1 MTPRTV
7 IGHVLSRLRD
17 VGIADIFG
25 VPGDFSFPLNDA
37 TYSEPGLRWIGCCNE
52 LNAAYAADG
61 YARIKGGGAVC
72 TTYGVGEL
80 SALNGIA
87 GAYAEHLPVFHL
99 VGTPP
104 TSAQAARSVL
114 HHTLGNGEF
123 DLFRRMSEPV
133 VCAHAVM
140 TPQNAA
146 YETERLLFE
155 AFYHLRPV
163 YMAFPADLAERPVL
177 GSAEPVAAPR
187 SDPAVLDKVV
197 SAILSGID
205 RAETACVLPGLL
217 VARTGL
223 QRTMQAIIDA
233 TGLPFATMFLDKS
246 VLDESQPAYIGM
258 YAGRLMNE
266 DVRRFVES
274 CDLVLA
280 VGTLFSD
287 LNTGAFTAKLDPAR
301 LISIGHH
308 HVTLEGRTHSGI
320 EMADVLDALARR
332 LSRHNNPVTPPH
344 AESLV
349 AAGGSGDD
357 PITAAALYPRWSKFI
372 RPDDIVVAETS
383 TVSMGLAFARLP
395 QGVSFHNQGLWGSI
409 GWATPAALGAAAA
422 ASHRRV
428 VLVTGEGSHQF
439 TVQEISQ
446 FARLGLKPVIFVLNN
461 GGYLIERLLVKEPS
475 IAYND
480 VPSWQYAEL
489 PRVLGCDGWMTA
501 RVTTCSELDQ
511 ALQSAASAQS
521 GVYIEVVTPPYESP
535 PLPLRLRDNVKSL
548 YRTP

>member
-1 MTPRTV
+1 MARTV
-7 IGHVLSRLRD
+7 IQHVLSRLRD
-17 VGIADIFG
+17 VGITDVFG

-61 YARIKGGGAVC
+61 YARVKGAGAVC

-99 VGTPP
+99 VGMPP
-104 TSAQAARSVL
+104 MTAQNTRSVL

-133 VCAHAVM
+133 VCAHSVM

-177 GSAEPVAAPR
+177 GSAQPLAAPG
-187 SDPAVLDKVV
+187 SDPILLEKVV
-197 SAILSGID
+197 NAILSSID
-205 RAETACVLPGLL
+205 RAKTACILPGLL

-223 QRTMQAIIDA
+223 QQTMQAVVDA
-233 TGLPFATMFLDKS
+233 SGLPFATMFLDKS
-246 VLDESQPAYIGM
+246 VLDESQSAYVGM

-266 DVRRFVES
+266 NIRQFVES

-280 VGTLFSD
+280 VGALFSD

-308 HVTLEGRTHSGI
+308 DTTLHGRTHSGV
-320 EMADVLDALARR
+320 EMADVLTALAKR
-332 LSRHNNPVTPPH
+332 LSKHNNVVTPSH
-344 AESLV
+344 ANPLGEES
-349 AAGGSGDD
+349 GSGDD
-357 PITAAALYPRWSKFI
+357 PITAAALYSRWSKFM
-372 RPDDIVVAETS
+372 RPDDIVVAETG
-383 TVSMGLAFARLP
+383 TVSMGLGFARLP
-395 QGVSFHNQGLWGSI
+395 QGARFHNQGLWGSI

-422 ASHRRV
+422 APHRRT

-461 GGYLIERLLVKEPS
+461 GGYLIERLLAKEPA

-480 VPSWQYAEL
+480 VPSWRYAEL

-501 RVTTCSELDQ
+501 RVTTCGELDQ
-511 ALQSAASAQS
+511 ALRSAAGAQS
-521 GVYIEVVTPPYESP
+521 GGYIEVVTPPYEAP
-535 PLPLRLRDNVKSL
+535 PFPLRLRDNAKSL
-548 YRTP
+548 YRAS

>member
-1 MTPRTV
+1 MPRTV
-7 IGHVLSRLRD
+7 IQHILSRLRD
-17 VGIADIFG
+17 VGITDVFG

-61 YARIKGGGAVC
+61 YARIKGAGAVC

-99 VGTPP
+99 VGMPP

-133 VCAHAVM
+133 VCAHSVI

-163 YMAFPADLAERPVL
+163 YMTFPADLADRPVL
-177 GSAEPVAAPR
+177 GSAQPIAAPG
-187 SDPAVLDKVV
+187 SDPVLLEKVV
-197 SAILSGID
+197 NAILSGID
-205 RAETACVLPGLL
+205 RAKTACILPGLL

-223 QRTMQAIIDA
+223 QQTMQAIVDA
-233 TGLPFATMFLDKS
+233 SGLPFATMFLDKS
-246 VLDESQPAYIGM
+246 VLDESQSAYVGM

-266 DVRRFVES
+266 NVRQFVES

-308 HVTLEGRTHSGI
+308 HTTLQGRTHSGL
-320 EMADVLDALARR
+320 EMADVLAALAKR
-332 LSRHNNPVTPPH
+332 LSKHNNVVTPPH
-344 AESLV
+344 ADSLG
-349 AAGGSGDD
+349 AGSGGGDD
-357 PITAAALYPRWSKFI
+357 PITAAALYSRWSKFI
-372 RPDDIVVAETS
+372 RPDDIVVAETG
-383 TVSMGLAFARLP
+383 TASMGLAFARLP
-395 QGVSFHNQGLWGSI
+395 QGARFHNQDCGDRSAGQ
-409 GWATPAALGAAAA
+409 
-422 ASHRRV
+422 RR
-428 VLVTGEGSHQF
+428 
-439 TVQEISQ
+439 
-446 FARLGLKPVIFVLNN
+446 
-461 GGYLIERLLVKEPS
+461 
-475 IAYND
+475 
-480 VPSWQYAEL
+480 
-489 PRVLGCDGWMTA
+489 PRWV
-501 RVTTCSELDQ
+501 
-511 ALQSAASAQS
+511 
-521 GVYIEVVTPPYESP
+521 
-535 PLPLRLRDNVKSL
+535 PLPPPHTDAWCS
-548 YRTP
+548 

>member
-1 MTPRTV
+1 MPRTV
-7 IGHVLSRLRD
+7 IQHVLSRLRD
-17 VGIADIFG
+17 VGIADVFG

-37 TYSEPGLRWIGCCNE
+37 TYSERGSRWIGCCNE

-61 YARIKGGGAVC
+61 YARMKGAGAVC

-99 VGTPP
+99 VGMPP
-104 TSAQAARSVL
+104 TTAQAARSVL

-163 YMAFPADLAERPVL
+163 YMAFPADLADRPVL
-177 GSAEPVAAPR
+177 GSAQPIAAPG
-187 SDPAVLDKVV
+187 SDPVLLEKVV
-197 SAILSGID
+197 NAILSSID
-205 RAETACVLPGLL
+205 RAKTACILPGLL

-223 QRTMQAIIDA
+223 QRTMQAIVDA
-233 TGLPFATMFLDKS
+233 SGLPFATMFLDKS
-246 VLDESQPAYIGM
+246 VLDESQSAYVGM

-266 DVRRFVES
+266 NVRQFVES

-301 LISIGHH
+301 LISIDHH
-308 HVTLEGRTHSGI
+308 HVTLQGRTYSGL
-320 EMADVLDALARR
+320 EMGDVLAALAKR
-332 LSRHNNPVTPPH
+332 LGRHDKVAMPPH
-344 AESLV
+344 ADSPG
-349 AAGGSGDD
+349 AGSGNDDD
-357 PITAAALYPRWSKFI
+357 PITAAALYSRWSKFI
-372 RPDDIVVAETS
+372 RPDDIVVAETG
-383 TVSMGLAFARLP
+383 TASMGLAFARLP
-395 QGVSFHNQGLWGSI
+395 QGASFQNQGLWASI
-409 GWATPAALGAAAA
+409 GWATPAALGAAVAA
-422 ASHRRV
+422 PHRRT
-428 VLVTGEGSHQF
+428 VLITGEGSHQF

-461 GGYLIERLLVKEPS
+461 GGYLIERLLAKEPS

-480 VPSWQYAEL
+480 VPSWRYAEL

-501 RVTTCSELDQ
+501 RATTCGELDQ
-511 ALQSAASAQS
+511 ALRSAAGAQS
-521 GVYIEVVTPPYESP
+521 GVYIEVVTPPSEAP
-535 PLPLRLRDNVKSL
+535 PFPLGLRDHAKSL
-548 YRTP
+548 YRTL

>member
-1 MTPRTV
+1 MPRTV
-7 IGHVLSRLRD
+7 IQHVLSRLRD
-17 VGIADIFG
+17 VGITDVFG

-61 YARIKGGGAVC
+61 YARIKGAGAVC

-99 VGTPP
+99 VGMPP

-133 VCAHAVM
+133 VCAHSVM

-163 YMAFPADLAERPVL
+163 YMAFPADLADRPVL
-177 GSAEPVAAPR
+177 GSAQPIAAPG
-187 SDPAVLDKVV
+187 SDPVLLEKVV
-197 SAILSGID
+197 NAILSGID
-205 RAETACVLPGLL
+205 RAKTACILPGLL

-223 QRTMQAIIDA
+223 QQTMQAIVDA
-233 TGLPFATMFLDKS
+233 SGLPFATMFLDKS
-246 VLDESQPAYIGM
+246 VLDESQSAYVGM

-266 DVRRFVES
+266 NVRQFVES

-287 LNTGAFTAKLDPAR
+287 LNTGAFTAKLEPAR

-308 HVTLEGRTHSGI
+308 HTTLQGRTHSGL
-320 EMADVLDALARR
+320 EMADVLAALAKR
-332 LSRHNNPVTPPH
+332 LSKHNNVVTPPH
-344 AESLV
+344 ADSLG
-349 AAGGSGDD
+349 AGSGGGDD
-357 PITAAALYPRWSKFI
+357 PITAAALYSRWSKFI
-372 RPDDIVVAETS
+372 RPDDIVVAETG
-383 TVSMGLAFARLP
+383 TASMGLAFARLP
-395 QGVSFHNQGLWGSI
+395 QGARFHNQGLWGSI

-422 ASHRRV
+422 APHRRT
-428 VLVTGEGSHQF
+428 VLITGEGSHQF

-461 GGYLIERLLVKEPS
+461 GGYLIERLLAKEPA

-480 VPSWQYAEL
+480 VPSWRYAEL

-501 RVTTCSELDQ
+501 RATTCGELDQ
-511 ALQSAASAQS
+511 ALRNAAGAHS
-521 GVYIEVVTPPYESP
+521 GVYIEVLTPPDEAP
-535 PLPLRLRDNVKSL
+535 PFPLRLRDNAKSL
-548 YRTP
+548 YRMS